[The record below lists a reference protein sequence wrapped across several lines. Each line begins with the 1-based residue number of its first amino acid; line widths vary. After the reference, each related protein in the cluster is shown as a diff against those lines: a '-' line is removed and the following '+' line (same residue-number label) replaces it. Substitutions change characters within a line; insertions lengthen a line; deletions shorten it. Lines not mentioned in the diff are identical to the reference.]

1 MYCRPVRAPGG
12 IRRVP
17 RPGLVHQATS
27 SPSVSAMR
35 ELGLD
40 GAQRQKSSSLLNTI
54 TRRTK
59 DESLTINMVEEGRLA
74 KGVLALGSR
83 VAQIVAELG
92 ATQEVIGV
100 GLVRLGRSKLVV
112 RA

>member
-1 MYCRPVRAPGG
+1 
-12 IRRVP
+12 
-17 RPGLVHQATS
+17 
-27 SPSVSAMR
+27 
-35 ELGLD
+35 
-40 GAQRQKSSSLLNTI
+40 
-54 TRRTK
+54 
-59 DESLTINMVEEGRLA
+59 MVEEGRLA

-100 GLVRLGRSKLVV
+100 GLVRLGRSKLVA